1 MRLHTAKLVKFIE
14 RYDFFIL
21 TTHDPADADGLG
33 AQLVL
38 ACILRK
44 QKKKFRIINASAI
57 PKNFKF
63 MDPRGVIE
71 EWDSAQH
78 EKLLKR
84 AGLFLVDTAEKGMTG
99 KMEEELCRAKEV
111 FIIDHHQPGP
121 HADFDGLND
130 PSAASTCELTV
141 ALAKILGVTIDS
153 HAAFAAYIGIAYD
166 TGFFAYPNTGPRTFH
181 AAMLLQKLGVKP
193 IKVYQHLHENASV
206 GVLLLQQRALA
217 GMTLHCH
224 NRVAVQI
231 LRLKDFAE
239 TGTLQEDTEGFVN
252 FPLKANE
259 IVVSLLLK
267 ESPDGKIRCSLRSK
281 GSINVAKAAQELNGG
296 GHINAAGFK
305 SKIDID
311 QTCTIALQKISK
323 LLERP

>member
-1 MRLHTAKLVKFIE
+1 L
-14 RYDFFIL
+14 
-21 TTHDPADADGLG
+21 
-33 AQLVL
+33 
-38 ACILRK
+38 
-44 QKKKFRIINASAI
+44 
-57 PKNFKF
+57 
-63 MDPRGVIE
+63 IE
-71 EWDSAQH
+71 EWDSARH
-78 EKLLKR
+78 SKLLKR
-84 AGLFLVDTAEKGMTG
+84 AGLFLLDTAEKAMTG
-99 KMEEELCRAKEV
+99 KMEEELCRSKEV

-141 ALAKILGVTIDS
+141 ALANKMGVAINP
-153 HAAFAAYIGIAYD
+153 HAAFAAYTGIAYD

-206 GVLLLQQRALA
+206 GVLLLQQRSLA

-224 NRVAVQI
+224 NQVAVQM
-231 LRLKDFAE
+231 LRLEDFAK

-259 IVVSLLLK
+259 IVISLLLK
-267 ESPDGKIRCSLRSK
+267 ESRDGRIRCSLRSK
-281 GSINVAKAAQELNGG
+281 GSINVAKVAQELNGG

-305 SKIDID
+305 SKIDINK
-311 QTCTIALQKISK
+311 TRSIALKKIAE
-323 LLERP
+323 LLDKS